1 MRVLSLS
8 TDEDAPVYEGLL
20 LIFSLFVVN
29 ILATASYVSVST
41 IGHITGM
48 FRHLDGGSFRTSGMA
63 GPVGVV
69 IPDGEPLWTQNTHI
83 VVL

>member
-41 IGHITGM
+41 IGHITGT
-48 FRHLDGGSFRTSGMA
+48 FRHADF
-63 GPVGVV
+63 
-69 IPDGEPLWTQNTHI
+69 
-83 VVL
+83 